1 MNGALFLRYY
11 LELVILL
18 PAAAL
23 ALIPVRSAFRLREK
37 TAYML
42 AALVALGLAAGG
54 ALLCTQLALSSKVVL
69 PFCFLAGLILYD
81 RLAELETDK
90 KLFCFFNAAMV
101 CVFCRMYTHFLAAP
115 LELQSSGGPFSW
127 QSSLLCLGLAVL
139 CIGLAFRT
147 LHVKIPLLLHTESLN
162 LSWRGLLFL
171 PLTFTVLLYW
181 MTPVSFQVVMTGRV
195 RTVSMVLLLFVPC
208 VAWILYHFLWLIT
221 ARVTQ
226 SARLQQENTLL
237 QMEHK
242 RYDELR
248 SYMDASRA
256 LRHDFRQH
264 LLVIGQYAKDRNT
277 KDLQAYLE
285 PMMEKA
291 DSTPPRYCMNTA
303 ADAIAAHYARLA
315 EQQQTRIAF
324 KLELP
329 EKLPLP
335 ESDYCALLG
344 NLLENAL
351 RAVAQLPEEDRRVEA
366 VSLMLSD
373 AMLGVSVSNPYTGKI
388 RLGKNGLP
396 HGGKAGHGLGLASV
410 ASTVQRYR
418 GTLDIRTENNVFA
431 VDILMYCGEENT

>member
-1 MNGALFLRYY
+1 MHPAGPLLQGRPVLLF
-11 LELVILL
+11 
-18 PAAAL
+18 
-23 ALIPVRSAFRLREK
+23 SGRE
-37 TAYML
+37 T
-42 AALVALGLAAGG
+42 
-54 ALLCTQLALSSKVVL
+54 
-69 PFCFLAGLILYD
+69 
-81 RLAELETDK
+81 EK
-90 KLFCFFNAAMV
+90 KLFCFFNATMLCFF
-101 CVFCRMYTHFLAAP
+101 CVMYTHFLAAP
-115 LELQSSGGPFSW
+115 LELHFSGGPFSW

-162 LSWRGLLFL
+162 LSWRGLLLL
-171 PLTFTVLLYW
+171 PLAFTVLLYW
-181 MTPVSFQVVMTGRV
+181 MTPLSFQVVMTGRV
-195 RTVSMVLLLFVPC
+195 RTVSMVLMLFVPC

-221 ARVTQ
+221 VRVTQ

-248 SYMDASRA
+248 SYMEASRA

-264 LLVIGQYAKDRNT
+264 LLVIDQYAKDGNT
-277 KDLQAYLE
+277 KGLQAYLM
-285 PMMEKA
+285 PMLEKA
-291 DSTPPRYCMNTA
+291 GSAPPRYCMNAA

-315 EQQQTRIAF
+315 EQQQTRVSF
-324 KLELP
+324 RLELP

>member
-1 MNGALFLRYY
+1 MNGALFLRYF
-11 LELVILL
+11 LEFAILF

-23 ALIPVRSAFRLREK
+23 ALIPVRGAFRIREK

-42 AALVALGLAAGG
+42 TALAALGLAAGG
-54 ALLCTQLALSSKVVL
+54 ALLCTQLALSSKIVL

-81 RLAELETDK
+81 RLVELETDK

-115 LELQSSGGPFSW
+115 LELQSSGGPFFW
-127 QSSLLCLGLAVL
+127 QSSLLCLGLAAA
-139 CIGLAFRT
+139 CTGLAFRT
-147 LHVKIPLLLHTESLN
+147 LHVKIPLLLRTESLN
-162 LSWRGLLFL
+162 RSWRGLLFL

-208 VAWILYHFLWLIT
+208 LAWILYHFLWLIT
-221 ARVTQ
+221 VRVTQ

-237 QMEHK
+237 QMEQK
-242 RYDELR
+242 RYNELR
-248 SYMDASRA
+248 SYMEASRA

-264 LLVIGQYAKDRNT
+264 LLVIGQYAKDGST
-277 KDLQAYLE
+277 QELQKYLA
-285 PMMEKA
+285 PMLEKA
-291 DSTPPRYCMNTA
+291 ESTPPRYSVNAA

-324 KLELP
+324 RMELP

-351 RAVAQLPEEDRRVEA
+351 QAVARLPEDQRHVKA

-373 AMLGVSVSNPYTGKI
+373 AMLGISVLNPYKDRI

-396 HGGKAGHGLGLASV
+396 HGNKAGHGLGLASV

-431 VDILMYCGEENT
+431 VDILMYCAEENN

>member
-1 MNGALFLRYY
+1 
-11 LELVILL
+11 
-18 PAAAL
+18 
-23 ALIPVRSAFRLREK
+23 
-37 TAYML
+37 ML
-42 AALVALGLAAGG
+42 
-54 ALLCTQLALSSKVVL
+54 
-69 PFCFLAGLILYD
+69 
-81 RLAELETDK
+81 
-90 KLFCFFNAAMV
+90 CFF
-101 CVFCRMYTHFLAAP
+101 CVMYTHFLAAP
-115 LELQSSGGPFSW
+115 LELHSSGGPFSW

-162 LSWRGLLFL
+162 LSWRGLLLL

-195 RTVSMVLLLFVPC
+195 RTVSMVLMLFVPC

-264 LLVIGQYAKDRNT
+264 LLVIGQYAKDGNT
-277 KDLQAYLE
+277 KGLQTYLM
-285 PMMEKA
+285 PMLEKA
-291 DSTPPRYCMNTA
+291 GSAPPRYCMSTV

-329 EKLPLP
+329 KKLPLP

-396 HGGKAGHGLGLASV
+396 HGGKARHGLGLASV

>member
-1 MNGALFLRYY
+1 M
-11 LELVILL
+11 
-18 PAAAL
+18 
-23 ALIPVRSAFRLREK
+23 
-37 TAYML
+37 
-42 AALVALGLAAGG
+42 GLAAGG

-69 PFCFLAGLILYD
+69 PFCFLAGLILYG
-81 RLAELETDK
+81 RLVELETEK
-90 KLFCFFNAAMV
+90 KLFCFFNATMLCFF
-101 CVFCRMYTHFLAAP
+101 CVMYTHFLAAP
-115 LELQSSGGPFSW
+115 LELHSSGGPFSW

-195 RTVSMVLLLFVPC
+195 RTVSMVLMLFVPC

-221 ARVTQ
+221 VRVTQ

-264 LLVIGQYAKDRNT
+264 LLVIGQYAKDGNT

-285 PMMEKA
+285 PMLEKA
-291 DSTPPRYCMNTA
+291 GSTPPRYCMNTA